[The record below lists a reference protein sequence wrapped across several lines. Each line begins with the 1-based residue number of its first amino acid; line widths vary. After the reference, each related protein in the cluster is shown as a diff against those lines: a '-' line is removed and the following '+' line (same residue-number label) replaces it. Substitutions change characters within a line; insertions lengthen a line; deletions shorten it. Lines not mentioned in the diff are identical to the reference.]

1 MGVTSVLARWAS
13 ANVHVLIV
21 EVPGGDQ
28 LRMLLETELDRR
40 GWTVALSPADADLFA
55 VCGVPGKELRA
66 ASDFLW
72 NQMPGPRSR
81 VAVTTELAL
90 PALLDAAVAH
100 LVDDSLQRAEARA
113 RSRST
118 AAETP
123 KSHIQEH
130 ESVSHEGMDHGD
142 MDMQGPGGIPLAG
155 GGDDRDGLEMDVLNV
170 PLGPLLPHWPAG
182 LVVDCVLQG
191 DVIVSAQARILD
203 APFAPGCAPNKES
216 SQVKMPD
223 EDAHQRTV
231 RLCDHASNVLALAG
245 WQTAAQEARRLRND
259 LLSNDVPQEA
269 HATNSATAIDRLRRR
284 VERSMLLR
292 WSLKDLSLRGT
303 GSGAD
308 ANPLTPN
315 PAGYGDVRNRLVGWL
330 TEASTL
336 TGTPSAQ
343 QSPVASLSDRAQG
356 AQRALAALPELLVGT
371 DLGTARLLIAGLGLD
386 IAALVRAH
394 ERAHD

>member
-1 MGVTSVLARWAS
+1 
-13 ANVHVLIV
+13 
-21 EVPGGDQ
+21 
-28 LRMLLETELDRR
+28 
-40 GWTVALSPADADLFA
+40 
-55 VCGVPGKELRA
+55 
-66 ASDFLW
+66 
-72 NQMPGPRSR
+72 
-81 VAVTTELAL
+81 
-90 PALLDAAVAH
+90 
-100 LVDDSLQRAEARA
+100 
-113 RSRST
+113 
-118 AAETP
+118 
-123 KSHIQEH
+123 
-130 ESVSHEGMDHGD
+130 
-142 MDMQGPGGIPLAG
+142 
-155 GGDDRDGLEMDVLNV
+155 
-170 PLGPLLPHWPAG
+170 
-182 LVVDCVLQG
+182 
-191 DVIVSAQARILD
+191 
-203 APFAPGCAPNKES
+203 
-216 SQVKMPD
+216 
-223 EDAHQRTV
+223 
-231 RLCDHASNVLALAG
+231 VLALAG

-292 WSLKDLSLRGT
+292 WSLKNLSLRGT

-315 PAGYGDVRNRLVGWL
+315 PTGYGDVRNRLVGWL

-386 IAALVRAH
+386 IAALVQAH